1 MGISR
6 EKQKGFTL
14 IELLITMGIL
24 IMIVLPVTDLI
35 VHYAHFS
42 QTEQAQMRL
51 NQESRFLLSS
61 FASEL
66 KSAGCVLSFAGKKG
80 LFSEKA
86 SFTGVFPLNNSDYPD
101 GIIVATGDPQRV
113 SYLEDDY
120 KIGDGLTFLVDNLG
134 VDDDGDPATPPYPW
148 DGGDVGILVGED
160 GYYVFEVKKVDASAN
175 TMTIT
180 NQTVYYSTLLASDK
194 YSDEIGLAGGGTS
207 GLDALYKR
215 GTPVIRLIRFGI
227 YMFKEKYDKKLKRNI
242 RQLVRV
248 ANTLG
253 APDPLGTLNDD
264 QISVVSENIWD
275 MQISYTGYPDFPD
288 VTTVNHYLKDAS
300 TNNDTYLG
308 NLITALQEKEIK
320 MVHIQFVVL
329 TDEFGGAGERILT
342 VPAIKD
348 QASYQ
353 LPSGKYSFR
362 VFSLDIEL
370 RNYNLAKGL

>member
-1 MGISR
+1 MGM
-6 EKQKGFTL
+6 KQSNQSGFTL

-24 IMIVLPVTDLI
+24 ILIILPVTDLI

-42 QTEQAQMRL
+42 QTEQARMRL

-113 SYLEDDY
+113 SYMEEDY
-120 KIGDGLTFLVDNLG
+120 QISDGLTFMVDNLG
-134 VDDDGDPATPPYPW
+134 VDEDGDPSTPPYPW
-148 DGGDVGILVGED
+148 DGGDVGIFVGEN
-160 GYYVFEVKKVDASAN
+160 GYYVFEVDKVDEGNN

-180 NQTVYYSTLLASDK
+180 NQPVYYSTMLASDK
-194 YSDEIGLAGGGTS
+194 YTDQMLLAGVGVGG
-207 GLDALYKR
+207 DAALYKR

-227 YMFKEKYDKKLKRNI
+227 YMFKEKYDSKLQRNI

-248 ANTLG
+248 ANCMG
-253 APDPLGTLNDD
+253 APDPLETLTDD
-264 QISVVSENIWD
+264 QISIVSENIWD
-275 MQISYTGYPDFPD
+275 MQISYTGYPDFPEI
-288 VTTVNHYLKDAS
+288 TTVDNYMSDS
-300 TNNDTYLG
+300 TNSSNTFMA
-308 NLITALQEKEIK
+308 NLITALQNKEIK
-320 MVHIQFVVL
+320 MVNIQFVVL
-329 TDEFGGAGERILT
+329 TDEFGGEGDQVLT

-348 QASYQ
+348 ASEYQ
-353 LPSGKYSFR
+353 LPRGKYSFR
-362 VFSLDIEL
+362 VYSLDIEL
-370 RNYNLAKGL
+370 RNYNLARGL